1 MGSSYR
7 HGEVDALE
15 QLGDRQSN
23 EQRLRA
29 WAALLGWPR
38 DLGTHQTHFA
48 GLRAN
53 TSDRAPLIG
62 ALNSG
67 FWVTT
72 GHASS
77 GLTTAF
83 IGGEIIASALTS
95 APPVLDQEM
104 LRALSPERLPRAN
117 QLP

>member
-1 MGSSYR
+1 MKKLG
-7 HGEVDALE
+7 
-15 QLGDRQSN
+15 GDRQSN

-38 DLGTHQTHFA
+38 GLGTHQTHFA

-53 TSDRAPLIG
+53 TSDRAPLLG

-83 IGGEIIASALTS
+83 MGGEIIASALTS

-104 LRALSPERLPRAN
+104 LRALNPERFSGASPAV
-117 QLP
+117 